1 MDETFYRQ
9 LADMLSRGPLVV
21 ATVVRTQGSVPHQAG
36 AKLAVGSD
44 GTLLG
49 TIGGGAAEAEVIAR
63 AQTLLQAAVPVGDGE
78 SSAEHFG
85 KTESWPAGMQVSLDL
100 NSPPLGVC
108 GGRMHIWLQRW
119 QGSPAQ
125 TLAAQILQAL
135 TQRQRAWLITPLHP
149 QGFPYLRLG
158 DSNVEHFASLPS
170 RPQLLAGSWVEP
182 LLPSPT
188 LLIVG
193 AGHCG
198 LSLAQ
203 IAHLAG
209 FRIWVQD
216 DDRPD
221 WVTPQRFPVA
231 ERLCSEPFA
240 QLIPHLHRIPQLY
253 IALVTRSYSLDC
265 QILRAIYHSG
275 LTPHYLGMIGSRKR
289 VQTVLRTLAQE
300 GIPETAFSR
309 LFAPIGLEIHA
320 ETPAEIAISITAQ
333 LIQVRRG
340 SPKTI
345 PTQKGET

>member
-1 MDETFYRQ
+1 M
-9 LADMLSRGPLVV
+9 
-21 ATVVRTQGSVPHQAG
+21 
-36 AKLAVGSD
+36 GSD

-49 TIGGGAAEAEVIAR
+49 TVGGGAAEAEVIAR
-63 AQTLLQAAVPVGDGE
+63 AQTLLQTAVPVGDGDGE
-78 SSAEHFG
+78 SS
-85 KTESWPAGMQVSLDL
+85 PAGMPVSLDL

-119 QGSPAQ
+119 QGSLAQ

-135 TQRQRAWLITPLHP
+135 TQGQRAWLITPLHP
-149 QGFPYLRLG
+149 QGFPYLSLS
-158 DSNVEHFASLPS
+158 DSGAEHFAPLPS

-198 LSLAQ
+198 LS
-203 IAHLAG
+203 
-209 FRIWVQD
+209 
-216 DDRPD
+216 
-221 WVTPQRFPVA
+221 
-231 ERLCSEPFA
+231 
-240 QLIPHLHRIPQLY
+240 
-253 IALVTRSYSLDC
+253 
-265 QILRAIYHSG
+265 
-275 LTPHYLGMIGSRKR
+275 
-289 VQTVLRTLAQE
+289 LAQE

-340 SPKTI
+340 SPKRM
-345 PTQKGET
+345 PGETQGVGLPVSRRTS

>member
-1 MDETFYRQ
+1 VDETFYRQ

-21 ATVVRTQGSVPHQAG
+21 ATVVRTQGSVPRQAG

-49 TIGGGAAEAEVIAR
+49 TVGGGAAEAEVIAR
-63 AQTLLQAAVPVGDGE
+63 AQTLLQAAVPVGDGDGE
-78 SSAEHFG
+78 SS
-85 KTESWPAGMQVSLDL
+85 PAGMQVSLDL

-119 QGSPAQ
+119 QGSLAQ

-135 TQRQRAWLITPLHP
+135 TQGPRAWLITPLDP
-149 QGFPYLRLG
+149 QGFPYLSLS
-158 DSNVEHFASLPS
+158 DSNVEHFAPLPS

-203 IAHLAG
+203 
-209 FRIWVQD
+209 
-216 DDRPD
+216 
-221 WVTPQRFPVA
+221 
-231 ERLCSEPFA
+231 
-240 QLIPHLHRIPQLY
+240 
-253 IALVTRSYSLDC
+253 
-265 QILRAIYHSG
+265 
-275 LTPHYLGMIGSRKR
+275 
-289 VQTVLRTLAQE
+289 E

-309 LFAPIGLEIHA
+309 LFAPIDLEIHA

-340 SPKTI
+340 SPKRM
-345 PTQKGET
+345 PGET

>member
-1 MDETFYRQ
+1 
-9 LADMLSRGPLVV
+9 
-21 ATVVRTQGSVPHQAG
+21 
-36 AKLAVGSD
+36 VGSD

-49 TIGGGAAEAEVIAR
+49 TVGGRAAEAEVIAR
-63 AQTLLQAAVPVGDGE
+63 AQTLLQTAVPVGDGDGE
-78 SSAEHFG
+78 SS
-85 KTESWPAGMQVSLDL
+85 PAGMQVSLDL

-119 QGSPAQ
+119 QGSLAQ

-135 TQRQRAWLITPLHP
+135 TQGPRAWLITPLHP

-158 DSNVEHFASLPS
+158 DSNVEHFAPLPS

-216 DDRPD
+216 DRPD
-221 WVTPQRFPVA
+221 WVTPQ
-231 ERLCSEPFA
+231 
-240 QLIPHLHRIPQLY
+240 
-253 IALVTRSYSLDC
+253 
-265 QILRAIYHSG
+265 
-275 LTPHYLGMIGSRKR
+275 
-289 VQTVLRTLAQE
+289 
-300 GIPETAFSR
+300 
-309 LFAPIGLEIHA
+309 LEIAGAPHCTRRVTAGRNA
-320 ETPAEIAISITAQ
+320 EVMIEP
-333 LIQVRRG
+333 
-340 SPKTI
+340 
-345 PTQKGET
+345 

>member
-1 MDETFYRQ
+1 VDETFYRQ

-21 ATVVRTQGSVPHQAG
+21 ATVIRTQGSVPRQAG

-49 TIGGGAAEAEVIAR
+49 TVGGGAAEAEVIAR
-63 AQTLLQAAVPVGDGE
+63 AQTLLQTAVPVGDGDGE
-78 SSAEHFG
+78 SS
-85 KTESWPAGMQVSLDL
+85 PAGMPVSLDL

-119 QGSPAQ
+119 QGSLAQ
-125 TLAAQILQAL
+125 TLVAQILQAL
-135 TQRQRAWLITPLHP
+135 TQGQRAWLITPLHP
-149 QGFPYLRLG
+149 QGFPYLSLG
-158 DSNVEHFASLPS
+158 DSGAEHFASLPS

-209 FRIWVQD
+209 FRIWVQ

-340 SPKTI
+340 SPKTM
-345 PTQKGET
+345 PTQRAKLKA

>member
-1 MDETFYRQ
+1 MDETFYQQ

-21 ATVVRTQGSVPHQAG
+21 ATVIRTQGSVPRQAG

-63 AQTLLQAAVPVGDGE
+63 AQTLLQATVPVGDGE

-85 KTESWPAGMQVSLDL
+85 GAESWPAGMQVSLDL

-119 QGSPAQ
+119 QGSLAQ
-125 TLAAQILQAL
+125 TLVAQILQAL
-135 TQRQRAWLITPLHP
+135 TQGPRAWLITPLHP
-149 QGFPYLRLG
+149 QGFPYLSLG
-158 DSNVEHFASLPS
+158 DSGAEHFAPLPS
-170 RPQLLAGSWVEP
+170 CPQLLAGSWVEP

-209 FRIWVQD
+209 FRMWIQ

-221 WVTPQRFPVA
+221 WVTPQRFPAA

-240 QLIPHLHRIPQLY
+240 QLIPDLQRIPQLY

-289 VQTVLRTLAQE
+289 VQTVLQTLAQE

-340 SPKTI
+340 SPKRI